1 MKKSK
6 GLPVASKHDRKMAQR
21 CAHGRVVIVDDDAAL
36 LRALSE
42 LLELEGYACETHTSA
57 EAYLQVL
64 NYNKPS
70 FPGPYC
76 VLIDV
81 RMPGMGGLE
90 LQRQLALAGNTP
102 VLLMS
107 GVSTVQEVVSAYN
120 AGALRFLLK
129 PIEAQTLLEAI
140 AEALEINRCQQLSQ
154 KRKSDLDQLIQQ
166 LNSNE
171 LEVASR
177 VATGKMNQEIAD
189 ALGISLRTVKFHRRS
204 ALLKLNVDSVAELAR
219 LADAAGW

>member
-1 MKKSK
+1 
-6 GLPVASKHDRKMAQR
+6 
-21 CAHGRVVIVDDDAAL
+21 
-36 LRALSE
+36 
-42 LLELEGYACETHTSA
+42 
-57 EAYLQVL
+57 
-64 NYNKPS
+64 
-70 FPGPYC
+70 
-76 VLIDV
+76 
-81 RMPGMGGLE
+81 MGGLE